1 MKYIILRAAFL
12 ALIGAAPL
20 AAFAQSDSCAVIVNV
35 FGFRN
40 ANGDLGV
47 AVFSSPDGWPEANE
61 KAVFHHEFPI
71 QGDEA
76 TAQFTLPLGR
86 YAIAVKHDQNENE
99 KIHRNFMG
107 KTKPKEGF
115 GFSNN
120 PEVRHTLPGFEDAAF
135 RVACP
140 STELAIALDYK

>member
-12 ALIGAAPL
+12 ALLGAAPVSL
-20 AAFAQSDSCAVIVNV
+20 LAQSDYCAVTVNV
-35 FGFRN
+35 FGFKN
-40 ANGDLGV
+40 ANGELGV
-47 AVFSSPDGWPEANE
+47 AVFSSPNGWPEANE

-76 TAQFTLPLGR
+76 TAQFTLPPGR

-140 STELAIALDYK
+140 STELSIALNYK

>member
-47 AVFSSPDGWPEANE
+47 AVFSSPDGWPKANE
-61 KAVFHHEFPI
+61 KAFFHHQFPI

-76 TAQFTLPLGR
+76 TAQFTLPPGR
-86 YAIAVKHDQNENE
+86 YAIAVKHDQNE

-107 KTKPKEGF
+107 KTKPNRPWCKSGF
-115 GFSNN
+115 VGKN
-120 PEVRHTLPGFEDAAF
+120 V
-135 RVACP
+135 
-140 STELAIALDYK
+140 